1 MYARINFYLYAYVP
15 VYMHTYTYSYTYTSL
30 RSYAHIYMPYRN
42 TNVYCIPHIYSLL
55 IDALEQSLKH
65 TPCESLP
72 RDLYR
77 GQIVNQIVCTEC
89 HTISQREEPYYD
101 LDILIQ
107 DCPDLAYSL
116 RQYTSAELL
125 EGESAYACSKCEV
138 KVTARR
144 STVLAT
150 LPPALTFS
158 CSRFKCDKSTKWE
171 RQKITARSAFPLLI
185 NMSAFKQGSPY
196 VDKTMP
202 LSSNLSSSEPVESYV
217 RELQSD
223 YMVWLEDTW
232 PAAIDAAEM
241 LLERY
246 GVGVTWEGV
255 CRAHPG
261 DMEEVSSRVSSVE
274 SFYRDHRRVATIPP
288 TTTDNTNNNPTT
300 SSSTS
305 SNGNA
310 GPGAESMQQHQEG
323 QQEQQ
328 HEAKSKHKH
337 KGEGDADEIY
347 QLFAVIM
354 HRGSAHSG
362 HYFAV
367 SLSTYIAHMHSY
379 YALIVILLL
388 YFITL
393 ACYIV
398 YKGQSPRGQL
408 VDPSVRLCSQTS
420 LDKRWHPY
428 LILLISRWL

>member
-1 MYARINFYLYAYVP
+1 MYTL
-15 VYMHTYTYSYTYTSL
+15 
-30 RSYAHIYMPYRN
+30 
-42 TNVYCIPHIYSLL
+42 YSLL

-101 LDILIQ
+101 LNILIQ

-125 EGESAYACSKCEV
+125 EGESAYACGECKV

-202 LSSNLSSSEPVESYV
+202 LSSNLSSSEPVETFV

-241 LLERY
+241 LIDLY
-246 GVGVTWEGV
+246 GVGVTWEEV
-255 CRAHPG
+255 CRTHPG
-261 DMEEVSSRVSSVE
+261 DMDEVSSRVSSVE

-288 TTTDNTNNNPTT
+288 NTTDNTNNNP
-300 SSSTS
+300 SSSSSSSSS
-305 SNGNA
+305 SNA
-310 GPGAESMQQHQEG
+310 GTGDEGMQQQ
-323 QQEQQ
+323 QQEDV
-328 HEAKSKHKH
+328 KVKHKG

-367 SLSTYIAHMHSY
+367 RLSTDILHICNHIMHSY
-379 YALIVILLL
+379 L
-388 YFITL
+388 YSYYSCMLYSIYGTVS
-393 ACYIV
+393 ARAT
-398 YKGQSPRGQL
+398 GRSRH
-408 VDPSVRLCSQTS
+408 QTM
-420 LDKRWHPY
+420 
-428 LILLISRWL
+428 